1 MNFFNSGA
9 RVVKHTTGYSSAK
22 TVLEG
27 VGLSAREAVVNSI
40 IKESIKADN
49 QHYAKIEKDY
59 EYKSQISAITEAAIA
74 KDRPF
79 KTVNGAYHEGKE
91 LLFKNILFEAFYES
105 LYLDDDFKSSVKE
118 SLYGVVSDFVDE
130 RGGFKLLESAVL
142 TTKSPF
148 LKNIKNICEATARKA
163 CNRKLAEANGPID
176 FSLNNEEEESF
187 NYSKN
192 NVGIDEL
199 SELVKSKVLSVVK
212 DEKARE
218 QKEADLL
225 QTLADET
232 NKDVAEVE
240 ESMRIAKTGGPIV
253 NEGTLFN
260 ALFIDSY
267 TQYLAEGCSKKH
279 KDVTENDDLEDEIDN
294 FEIDMD
300 VILVE
305 TITKYTLLELAHTIQ
320 LESLT
325 QGDIRK
331 MVQKMLNK

>member
-9 RVVKHTTGYSSAK
+9 KVVKHTTGYSSAK

-27 VGLSAREAVVNSI
+27 VGLSAREAVVNSV

-59 EYKSQISAITEAAIA
+59 ERKSQISAIAEAAIA
-74 KDRPF
+74 KERPF
-79 KTVNGAYHEGKE
+79 KTVNEAYNEGKE

-118 SLYGVVSDFVDE
+118 SLYGVVSDFVDQ

-142 TTKSPF
+142 ATKSPF
-148 LKNIKNICEATARKA
+148 LKNIKQICESTARKA
-163 CNRKLAEANGPID
+163 CNRKLVEADGPID

-187 NYSKN
+187 NYAKN

-212 DEKARE
+212 DEKERE
-218 QKEADLL
+218 QKEAELL

-232 NKDVAEVE
+232 DKDVAEVE
-240 ESMRIAKTGGPIV
+240 EAMRIAKTGGPIV

-260 ALFIDSY
+260 ALFIDAY

-325 QGDIRK
+325 QADIRK